1 MGEWS
6 LSVSELNEYVRRK
19 LAGDAML
26 RNVSVR
32 GEIVSFKRHVSGH
45 LYFTLKDEQ
54 ARVSCAMFRQ
64 QAARLDFQPA
74 DGMQVVVT
82 GAAGLY
88 PAGGTYQLYVDAMR
102 REGAGDLFKRFE
114 MLKRKLADEGLFDP
128 ALKKPLPL
136 MPKTIGVAT
145 SAAGAAFHDIV
156 RVARARNP
164 RVGILLCPCAVQ
176 GVGAAEE
183 IAAAVRRLDE
193 DGRADVI
200 LVGRGGGS
208 MEDLWAFNEEVV
220 ARAVAVCR
228 TPVVSCVG
236 HEIDFTIC
244 DFAADVRAATPSN
257 AAELAVGDVREW
269 RAACD
274 QRMIRLTRALSAAQ
288 RQRHLRLNAC
298 GQSAYLRDPAR
309 MLTERRRDRLEHLY
323 TRLALRAEAR
333 VSEAREKLKTVSRT
347 LEAMNPENVLAR
359 GYACVRVNDRI
370 VTDAAELS
378 AGQHFSVDMHAA
390 RVRAT
395 VDGVD
400 ERK

>member
-102 REGAGDLFKRFE
+102 REGAGDLFRRFE

-128 ALKKPLPL
+128 ALKKSLPL

-164 RVGILLCPCAVQ
+164 RVSILLCPCAVQ
-176 GVGAAEE
+176 GAGAAAE

-274 QRMIRLTRALSAAQ
+274 QRMIRLTRALSATQ

-309 MLTERRRDRLEHLY
+309 MLTERRRERLEHLY

-333 VSEAREKLKTVSRT
+333 VSEAREKLKSVSRT

-378 AGQHFSVDMHAA
+378 ERQPISVDMHAA

>member
-176 GVGAAEE
+176 AGRWKTCGRST
-183 IAAAVRRLDE
+183 RR
-193 DGRADVI
+193 
-200 LVGRGGGS
+200 S
-208 MEDLWAFNEEVV
+208 
-220 ARAVAVCR
+220 
-228 TPVVSCVG
+228 
-236 HEIDFTIC
+236 
-244 DFAADVRAATPSN
+244 
-257 AAELAVGDVREW
+257 W
-269 RAACD
+269 RARWPCA
-274 QRMIRLTRALSAAQ
+274 
-288 RQRHLRLNAC
+288 
-298 GQSAYLRDPAR
+298 
-309 MLTERRRDRLEHLY
+309 ERRWSPAWG
-323 TRLALRAEAR
+323 TRSTLRSAISPPTCALPRRPTPLSWRSATFANGGRRA
-333 VSEAREKLKTVSRT
+333 
-347 LEAMNPENVLAR
+347 
-359 GYACVRVNDRI
+359 I
-370 VTDAAELS
+370 S
-378 AGQHFSVDMHAA
+378 A
-390 RVRAT
+390 
-395 VDGVD
+395 
-400 ERK
+400 

>member
-1 MGEWS
+1 MPQEVRS
-6 LSVSELNEYVRRK
+6 LL
-19 LAGDAML
+19 
-26 RNVSVR
+26 
-32 GEIVSFKRHVSGH
+32 
-45 LYFTLKDEQ
+45 
-54 ARVSCAMFRQ
+54 
-64 QAARLDFQPA
+64 ARLESAGYQGWAVGGCVRDTLRGAVPS
-74 DGMQVVVT
+74 DWDVT
-82 GAAGLY
+82 TDARPERVMALFGERVIPTGLKH
-88 PAGGTYQLYVDAMR
+88 GTYSDHR
-102 REGAGDLFKRFE
+102 RPD
-114 MLKRKLADEGLFDP
+114 
-128 ALKKPLPL
+128 
-136 MPKTIGVAT
+136 
-145 SAAGAAFHDIV
+145 
-156 RVARARNP
+156 
-164 RVGILLCPCAVQ
+164 AVQ
-176 GVGAAEE
+176 FSSSLEEDLARRDLTVNAMAMDLRGHICDPFGGQEDLSRRVLRCVGDPL
-183 IAAAVRRLDE
+183 RRLDE

-333 VSEAREKLKTVSRT
+333 VSEAREKLKSVSRT

>member
-156 RVARARNP
+156 RVARARSPGARPP
-164 RVGILLCPCAVQ
+164 RATAAGR
-176 GVGAAEE
+176 GRWGAA
-183 IAAAVRRLDE
+183 
-193 DGRADVI
+193 G
-200 LVGRGGGS
+200 
-208 MEDLWAFNEEVV
+208 
-220 ARAVAVCR
+220 
-228 TPVVSCVG
+228 
-236 HEIDFTIC
+236 
-244 DFAADVRAATPSN
+244 AATWAP
-257 AAELAVGDVREW
+257 R
-269 RAACD
+269 
-274 QRMIRLTRALSAAQ
+274 
-288 RQRHLRLNAC
+288 
-298 GQSAYLRDPAR
+298 P
-309 MLTERRRDRLEHLY
+309 
-323 TRLALRAEAR
+323 
-333 VSEAREKLKTVSRT
+333 
-347 LEAMNPENVLAR
+347 
-359 GYACVRVNDRI
+359 
-370 VTDAAELS
+370 
-378 AGQHFSVDMHAA
+378 
-390 RVRAT
+390 
-395 VDGVD
+395 
-400 ERK
+400 